1 MTTRATRIELH
12 HAVCVEWGISSPLT
26 SPPARHSALDFY
38 GVIRHLLSGH
48 TTPCA
53 AAVTG
58 KAFETTS
65 EEGKSAVKV
74 NSCGTTDYEYDGCGP
89 DRIRPPTEGAGAR
102 FVSDGDVVCLVSQ
115 PGFIAG
121 ESLT

>member
-1 MTTRATRIELH
+1 M
-12 HAVCVEWGISSPLT
+12 
-26 SPPARHSALDFY
+26 
-38 GVIRHLLSGH
+38 IRHLLSSH

-58 KAFETTS
+58 KAFETETTTM
-65 EEGKSAVKV
+65 EGKLAVKV
-74 NSCGTTDYEYDGCGP
+74 NSCGTTDYEYNGCGP
-89 DRIRPPTEGAGAR
+89 DRIRPPTEGASAR